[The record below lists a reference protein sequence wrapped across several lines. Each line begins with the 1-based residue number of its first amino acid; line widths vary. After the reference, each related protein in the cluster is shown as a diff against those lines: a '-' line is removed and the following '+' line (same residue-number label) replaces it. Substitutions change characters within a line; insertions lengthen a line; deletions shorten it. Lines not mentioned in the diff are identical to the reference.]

1 MLNPLQ
7 PSIHIHILHT
17 FTQNFLWYWQGEFVL
32 QLSWQS
38 SAFFCITLLFNV
50 RVILWGKN

>member
-17 FTQNFLWYWQGEFVL
+17 FSKNFLWYWQGEFVL

-38 SAFFCITLLFNV
+38 SAFFASPYCLM
-50 RVILWGKN
+50 